1 MEVEYVYQMEKEH
14 SKSSSTYAHTKPG
27 EAEAPNVHVKFLAM
41 TAPSVVSLCLLSS
54 CEASLVH
61 VKSISFM

>member
-1 MEVEYVYQMEKEH
+1 
-14 SKSSSTYAHTKPG
+14 
-27 EAEAPNVHVKFLAM
+27 VHVKFLAM